1 MPAPRA
7 AALARNKIVT
17 ELAVAGAMLLA
28 GWLAMYVAFG
38 TPYPFYVVASGSMEP
53 ALEVNDIL
61 LVQGHDPI
69 EDVEVGD
76 IIVFDR
82 PDGAEKVIVHRVVE
96 VLSEDPRTLR
106 TRGDANQIS
115 IPGTDFPITGD
126 KYIGKVMHIVP
137 KVGYVTKALAP
148 PVNYILIAIIIGFM
162 VFKHMRASRG
172 PAAPGPDRDVG
183 DLDAVPRDG
192 EYSADAQDSRAGRDA
207 PGGPAYTGAPRTS
220 FTPGSQAAPGG
231 TGPPLDGGG
240 APRTARLSGDPQGT
254 RGEGGDRA
262 PADDGGAPRT
272 SFTPGSQAAPGGT
285 GTPLDGGAPPAAAP
299 QAPPPPPPAP
309 DHYATLGLGR
319 AASTP
324 EVRESYTRLAA
335 EHAGNGEMIDRITRA
350 YGVLSDPEKR
360 RRYDAALGRP

>member
-1 MPAPRA
+1 
-7 AALARNKIVT
+7 LARNKIVT

-192 EYSADAQDSRAGRDA
+192 EYSAGAQDSRAGRDA
-207 PGGPAYTGAPRTS
+207 PGGPAYT
-220 FTPGSQAAPGG
+220 
-231 TGPPLDGGG
+231 
-240 APRTARLSGDPQGT
+240 
-254 RGEGGDRA
+254 
-262 PADDGGAPRT
+262 GAPRT

>member
-192 EYSADAQDSRAGRDA
+192 EYSAGAQDSRAGRDA
-207 PGGPAYTGAPRTS
+207 PGGPAYT
-220 FTPGSQAAPGG
+220 
-231 TGPPLDGGG
+231 
-240 APRTARLSGDPQGT
+240 
-254 RGEGGDRA
+254 
-262 PADDGGAPRT
+262 GAPRT

>member
-1 MPAPRA
+1 
-7 AALARNKIVT
+7 
-17 ELAVAGAMLLA
+17 MLLV

-38 TPYPFYVVASGSMEP
+38 TPYPFYVVASGSMVP

-69 EDVEVGD
+69 GAVEVGD

-115 IPGTDFPITGD
+115 IPGTDFPITED

-162 VFKHMRASRG
+162 VFKHVRASRN
-172 PAAPGPDRDVG
+172 PAAPEPDRDVG

-192 EYSADAQDSRAGRDA
+192 EYSAAQGA
-207 PGGPAYTGAPRTS
+207 PGGAGGPRGDPCP
-220 FTPGSQAAPGG
+220 PGFSGDG
-231 TGPPLDGGG
+231 GPPRDGG
-240 APRTARLSGDPQGT
+240 PARPDASS
-254 RGEGGDRA
+254 
-262 PADDGGAPRT
+262 GGAWVP
-272 SFTPGSQAAPGGT
+272 
-285 GTPLDGGAPPAAAP
+285 APPAG
-299 QAPPPPPPAP
+299 PPPL
-309 DHYATLGLGR
+309 DHYATLGLSR

-324 EVRESYTRLAA
+324 DVRERYTRLAA
-335 EHAGNGEMIDRITRA
+335 EHAGNDAMIERITRA

-360 RRYDAALGRP
+360 RRYDATLGRP